1 MRYSIT
7 INNVKSKEWNLTIQQ
22 AYLFSWFYELPSWA
36 NKVMIENE
44 IFYFASKNKAVEELP
59 ILTDKTD
66 TMYRYYRQLEELGLI
81 IIKKIDNKDYIALT
95 NKGKE
100 WNFCKSDYSENNPT
114 LLGNLSENNSENN
127 PTYNNII
134 SNKNIKE
141 SEKLFFFKDSIWNSY
156 ENLKSE
162 LAKDEKFKKDYAGVD
177 LKNYINDCDTWSETK
192 RVKRTN
198 RGWLLTLRKFMREA
212 KNDGKL
218 VLLKDFKEKKGGF
231 TNH

>member
-1 MRYSIT
+1 MALTYTNIQHNFRKE
-7 INNVKSKEWNLTIQQ
+7 NNLTLNEYVVCDMIFFLSKKSDSKVPNWCFMSKETM
-22 AYLFSWFYELPSWA
+22 A
-36 NKVMIENE
+36 NE
-44 IFYFASKNKAVEELP
+44 IGLSKQSIITLIKKLC
-59 ILTDKTD
+59 
-66 TMYRYYRQLEELGLI
+66 ELGFLE
-81 IIKKIDNKDYIALT
+81 KQEVTGFVRTTSKWESVYFYTNGKESLPQVQNSFNFGKESLPDDGKESLPNNNNIDN
-95 NKGKE
+95 N
-100 WNFCKSDYSENNPT
+100 
-114 LLGNLSENNSENN
+114 
-127 PTYNNII
+127 
-134 SNKNIKE
+134 KE

-212 KNDGKL
+212 KNEGKL
-218 VLLKDFKEKKGGF
+218 VLLKDYKEKKGGF